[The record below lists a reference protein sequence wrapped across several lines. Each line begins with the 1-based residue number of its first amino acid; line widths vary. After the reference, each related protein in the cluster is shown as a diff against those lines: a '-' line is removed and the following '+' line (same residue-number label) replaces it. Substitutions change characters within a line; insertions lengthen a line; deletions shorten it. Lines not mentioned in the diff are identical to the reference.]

1 MRLKDIQGKKVT
13 NSLICVFML
22 AKERLYNENVGLTKL
37 VKVLS
42 ALYEQKLVYQNPV
55 KKQNYLNDSGP
66 TKVVNV
72 LTYMQTKHTVVGPVN

>member
-1 MRLKDIQGKKVT
+1 MGEKVT

-22 AKERLYNENVGLTKL
+22 PKKSLYNENVGLTKL
-37 VKVLS
+37 AKVLS

-72 LTYMQTKHTVVGPVN
+72 LTYIRTKHTIVGPVN

>member
-1 MRLKDIQGKKVT
+1 
-13 NSLICVFML
+13 ML
-22 AKERLYNENVGLTKL
+22 AKKSLYDENVRLTKL

-72 LTYMQTKHTVVGPVN
+72 LTYIQMKLQWYRLLIYIQMKQTIVGPVN